1 MMMKKTPVA
10 AAISSVLASVAMTA
24 PQSVL
29 AQDDDEDSQAI
40 EEVVV
45 TGSRIKKDAFST
57 SAPMDII
64 DVDVASVQGIAN
76 IGQLLQSNTLAAGS
90 AQVTAA
96 IATEFVV
103 DGGLGAST
111 ISLRGLGANRTLV
124 LVNGRRAG
132 PAGIKGAV
140 SAFDLNVLPLTTIE
154 RVEILKDGASSIYGS
169 DAIAGVVNI
178 ITRKDDGL
186 SLDAFA
192 SAPTDGGG
200 EESRF
205 SISYGKSGSRGSF
218 RVTGDYNKQAD
229 LKRGER
235 DYFACG
241 NQFIFDRQTGE
252 RGDAVDPRTGEFFCE
267 DLTWGHVWI
276 YDYAADSNI
285 PGSGEGS
292 LLSQPDFGDNL
303 GQFIPGYAAPTN
315 VSQLTA
321 PGNFFPVAYD
331 KLTDGITND
340 DHPFQNKQ
348 SLRPEVELL
357 TLYGEGELNLTEGM
371 TAYTELL
378 LNRRKT
384 FNDDYSQYW
393 SYVYSGNFD
402 GGGGFKTGDFSN
414 TSLFTGVP
422 GGGSPLA
429 AAAGWFGEQWFS
441 PTAITDHDDDSNEV
455 DYLRAVLGLRG
466 AFTDNWTWDLS
477 YMYSKSDA
485 KYTEQIIFDD
495 SIRDQNWSTAA
506 TCAGTTTSVRGA
518 PCVDIPW
525 FDPELLRGN
534 VSPEVHALLFGTDTG
549 TTEYTQWSVDA
560 FVTGDIFELPAGSL
574 AAAFGVHYREDE
586 INDTPGPETLRA
598 NVWFGDFARPTIG
611 EDSTSAIF
619 AEFDIPVLRDVP
631 AVENLTLNASARY
644 TDVDTSGSD
653 TTWKLG
659 LNWQVIPSLRL
670 RANKATSFR
679 TPALF
684 ELFIEG
690 QTGSI
695 SQNSDPCIN
704 YQGNFNA
711 GNISENVFLNCQAD
725 PAGLPGNFTGGT
737 VTPTSITGGGL
748 GVLKAETAES
758 ISAGFVWQPGF
769 ADLSLSVD
777 YFDFE
782 VKDQVSRFGATNI
795 INACYESDF
804 GFAFGGTD
812 PLCDL
817 FDRTG
822 LNDGIDNV
830 RDSFINIAQQ
840 RNRGW
845 DFATRYGQEVGR
857 GTLQVDLKA
866 TLQVEDVQALFVETP
881 EDFNGRVGEPEWVGE
896 ANFTYNMD
904 RWSFFYGLNWIGSSN
919 SEREFATE
927 EFPNGDLVEYRD
939 VVYRTVRFT
948 DDVYY
953 SSLSA
958 SYAFDN
964 GVTLLVGGAN
974 VFDQEPPQ
982 LTRIG
987 DGEEYEPVGNALLTS
1002 NYDMLGRRFFVN
1014 AKWDFE

>member
-1 MMMKKTPVA
+1 MNKTPLA
-10 AAISSVLASVAMTA
+10 AAMSSVFTAGSIAA
-24 PQSVL
+24 PQIVL
-29 AQDDDEDSQAI
+29 AQDNDDNDESRSI

-45 TGSRIKKDAFST
+45 TGSRIRKDAFST

-64 DVDVASVQGIAN
+64 DVDVASVQGISN
-76 IGQLLQSNTLAAGS
+76 VGQLLQSNTLAAGS

-140 SAFDLNVLPLTTIE
+140 SSFDLNVLPLTTIE

-192 SAPTDGGG
+192 SAPSDGGG

-218 RVTGDYNKQAD
+218 RVTADYNKQAE

-235 DYFACG
+235 DYFECG
-241 NQFIFDRQTGE
+241 HQYIFDQQTGE
-252 RGDAVDPRTGEFFCE
+252 RADVTDPRTGEFACE

-292 LLSQPDFGDNL
+292 LLSQPDYGDDL
-303 GQFIPGYAAPTN
+303 GQYIPGYAPPTN
-315 VSQLTA
+315 PSQLTA
-321 PGNFFPVAYD
+321 PSNFFPVAYD
-331 KLTDGITND
+331 RLTDGITND
-340 DHPFQNKQ
+340 DHPFQNRE

-357 TLYGEGELNLTEGM
+357 TLYGEGELHLTDKM

-378 LNRRKT
+378 LNRRET
-384 FNDDYSQYW
+384 FSDGYRQYW
-393 SYVYSGNFD
+393 SYVYSGDF
-402 GGGGFKTGDFSN
+402 DFS
-414 TSLFTGVP
+414 SLGTGTP
-422 GGGSPLA
+422 GGGNSLA
-429 AAAGWFGEQWFS
+429 ADAGWFGEQWFS
-441 PTAITDHDDDSNEV
+441 PTAITDHADDSNEV
-455 DYLRAVLGLRG
+455 DYARAVLGIRG
-466 AFTDNWTWDLS
+466 DFDNSWSWDLS

-485 KYTEQIIFDD
+485 EYTEDIIFDD
-495 SIRDQNWSTAA
+495 SIRDQNWLSGS
-506 TCAGTTTSVRGA
+506 CVGTNTSVRGV
-518 PCVDIPW
+518 PCIDIPW

-534 VSPEVHALLFGTDTG
+534 ISPELQAFLFGTDTG
-549 TTEYTQWSVDA
+549 NTEYTQWSVDG
-560 FVTGDIFELPAGSL
+560 FVTGNLYELPAGMLS
-574 AAAFGVHYREDE
+574 AAFGFHYREDE
-586 INDTPGPETLRA
+586 INDTPGPQTLLG
-598 NVWFGDFARPTIG
+598 NTWFGDFARPTIG
-611 EDSTSAIF
+611 DDSTSAVF
-619 AEFDIPVLRDVP
+619 AEFDVPILRDRP
-631 AVENLTLNASARY
+631 GFENLTLNASARY
-644 TDVDTSGSD
+644 TDVQRSGSD
-653 TTWKLG
+653 TTWKAG
-659 LNWQVIPSLRL
+659 LNWQVIPSVRL

-684 ELFIEG
+684 ELFLEG

-704 YQGNFNA
+704 YQGNFDA
-711 GNISENVFLNCQAD
+711 GNISQNVFENCQAD
-725 PAGLPGNFTGGT
+725 PAGLPGDYTGGT
-737 VTPTSITGGGL
+737 VTPTTITGGGL
-748 GVLKAETAES
+748 GVLEAETAES
-758 ISAGFVWQPGF
+758 LSAGVIWQPAF
-769 ADLSLSVD
+769 ADLSVSVD

-782 VKDQVSRFGATNI
+782 VKNQVDRFGATNI

-804 GFAFGGTD
+804 GFAFGGTE

-817 FDRTG
+817 FDRSG
-822 LNDGIDNV
+822 LQDGIDNV

-845 DFATRYGQEVGR
+845 DFATRYGQDIGR
-857 GTLQVDLKA
+857 GSLQVDLKA
-866 TLQVEDVQALFVETP
+866 TLQVEDVQALFSETP

-904 RWSFFYGLNWIGSSN
+904 RWSFFYGLNWIGPSN
-919 SEREFATE
+919 SEREFA
-927 EFPNGDLVEYRD
+927 NGDIVTYRGVD
-939 VVYRTVRFT
+939 YRAVRFT
-948 DDVYY
+948 KDVYY

-964 GVTLLVGGAN
+964 GVSLLIGGAN
-974 VFDQEPPQ
+974 IFDQEPPQ
-982 LTRIG
+982 LTRTG
-987 DGEEYEPVGNALLTS
+987 AGNEYAPVGNALLAS
-1002 NYDMLGRRFFVN
+1002 NYDMLGRRFFIN